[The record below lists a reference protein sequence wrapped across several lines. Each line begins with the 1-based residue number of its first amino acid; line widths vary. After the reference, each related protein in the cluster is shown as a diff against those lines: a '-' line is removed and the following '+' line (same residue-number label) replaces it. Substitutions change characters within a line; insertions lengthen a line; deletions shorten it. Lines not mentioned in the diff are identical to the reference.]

1 MQIVN
6 STSNSNHLSSRE
18 QYTLQP
24 VLVVEN
30 EEFNQLTQS
39 LTGRHLKHSS
49 LIKVFVNHPRG
60 NMEGDNFSSLSMED
74 KIEYLYN
81 MTVEKDRIIEE
92 VNNTAS
98 EEISVIKNEADQ
110 FFLIVIAII
119 IFFMQ
124 CGFAFLEA
132 GAVR

>member
-1 MQIVN
+1 MD
-6 STSNSNHLSSRE
+6 
-18 QYTLQP
+18 
-24 VLVVEN
+24 
-30 EEFNQLTQS
+30 
-39 LTGRHLKHSS
+39 
-49 LIKVFVNHPRG
+49 
-60 NMEGDNFSSLSMED
+60 GDNFSSLSMED

>member
-1 MQIVN
+1 
-6 STSNSNHLSSRE
+6 
-18 QYTLQP
+18 
-24 VLVVEN
+24 
-30 EEFNQLTQS
+30 
-39 LTGRHLKHSS
+39 
-49 LIKVFVNHPRG
+49 
-60 NMEGDNFSSLSMED
+60 MEGDNFSSLSMED

>member
-1 MQIVN
+1 
-6 STSNSNHLSSRE
+6 
-18 QYTLQP
+18 
-24 VLVVEN
+24 
-30 EEFNQLTQS
+30 
-39 LTGRHLKHSS
+39 
-49 LIKVFVNHPRG
+49 
-60 NMEGDNFSSLSMED
+60 MEGDNFSSLSMED

-132 GAVR
+132 GAAR

>member
-49 LIKVFVNHPRG
+49 LIKVFVNYSRG
-60 NMEGDNFSSLSMED
+60 KMEGDNFSSLSMED